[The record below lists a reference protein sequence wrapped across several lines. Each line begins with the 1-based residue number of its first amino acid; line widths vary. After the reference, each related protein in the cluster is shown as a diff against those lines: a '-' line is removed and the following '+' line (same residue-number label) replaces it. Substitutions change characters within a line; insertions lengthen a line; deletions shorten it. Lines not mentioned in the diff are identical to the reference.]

1 MNIFFEDSGSFK
13 AGTVLSQ
20 QNETLQVE
28 GLGGRRIKVK
38 SKDVLLEFSAPS
50 AAALMHSAETCA
62 QTIELDFLW
71 ECAGSDEFNF
81 AVLAEEYFGPQ
92 VTSIERAA
100 LALRLHSAPVYF
112 RRKGRGHY
120 QRAPEEQLK
129 AALAA
134 LERRRQQAALQA
146 TYEAEL
152 KAHRLPAVFEDKV
165 LTFLIKPDKNSIEY
179 KAVEAAASA
188 CGTSVAQLMLDCG
201 ALPSARALHESRFL
215 AEHFPQGTGFG
226 PVPETAE
233 PAVEGRCAELPITEI
248 QAFSIDDIST
258 TEIDDAFSVE
268 WLEHGRLRIG
278 VHIAVPALGIA
289 RDDMIDLQARTRLST
304 VYVPGDKIT
313 MLPAE
318 LVDRFTL
325 KEGGLR
331 PVLSFYTI
339 VDSATQDIVATE
351 TRLEQVFI
359 AHNLRHN
366 WLDAIVTAEAIAAGE
381 GDYLYKKEIAVL
393 WPFAQALYEK
403 RQAARINYGLK
414 RETQRYTDFNFAIDG
429 ESVSITPRRRGSPL
443 DLIVAE
449 LAILVNSSWGAVL
462 AKYGVPGIYRAQRSF
477 GANRTRM
484 QIGPAP
490 HEGLG
495 VEQYAWST
503 SPLRRYI
510 DLVNQWQ
517 LLACTQHGV
526 AAKLVAPF
534 KPKDADLYVIVQ
546 NFEEIYQA
554 YADHQNRM
562 ERFWCLR
569 WLKQEKRERMLAA
582 VVKGDLVRF
591 DEIPL
596 LLHVPGLGVHAR
608 DTKLWLDILALDELT
623 LEVSCRLAQVLE
635 SSEAQTNL
643 SGDTALSCS

>member
-1 MNIFFEDSGSFK
+1 MNVFFEDSGSFK
-13 AGTVLSQ
+13 AGTVLSR

-28 GLGGRRIKVK
+28 LLGGRRIKVK
-38 SKDVLLEFSAPS
+38 GKDVLLEFSAPT
-50 AAALMHSAETCA
+50 AAELMQSAETCA

-71 ECAGSDEFNF
+71 ECAGTDEFNF
-81 AVLAEEYFGPQ
+81 AALAEEYFGMQ
-92 VTSIERAA
+92 ATSVERAA

-112 RRKGRGHY
+112 RRKGRGQY
-120 QRAPEEQLK
+120 QRALEEQLK

-134 LERRRQQAALQA
+134 LERRSQQAALQA

-152 KAHRLPAVFEDKV
+152 TAHRLPAAFEGKV
-165 LTFLIKPDKNSIEY
+165 LTLLTKPDKNSIEH
-179 KAVEAAASA
+179 KALEAAASA
-188 CGTSVAQLMLDCG
+188 CGTSVAQLILDCG
-201 ALPSARALHESRFL
+201 AIPSARALHESRFL
-215 AEHFPQGTGFG
+215 AEYFPHGIGFG
-226 PVPETAE
+226 LAAAYSEQPAE
-233 PAVEGRCAELPITEI
+233 SMLAERPATEV

-268 WLEHGRLRIG
+268 WLANGRLRIG
-278 VHIAVPALGIA
+278 VHIAAPALGIA
-289 RDDMIDLQARTRLST
+289 RDDIIDLQARTRLST

-313 MLPAE
+313 MLPAA
-318 LVDRFTL
+318 LVDTFTL

-339 VDSATQDIVATE
+339 IDSATQDIVATE
-351 TRLEQVFI
+351 TCVERVFI

-366 WLDAIVTAEAIAAGE
+366 LLEATVTAEAIAAGE
-381 GDYLYKKEIAVL
+381 GAYPYKKEIAVL

-403 RQAARINYGLK
+403 RQQARINYGLK
-414 RETQRYTDFNFAIDG
+414 RETPRHADFNFAIEG

-449 LAILVNSSWGAVL
+449 LAILVNSSWGALL
-462 AKYGVPGIYRAQRSF
+462 AKYGVPGIYRAQRAF
-477 GANRTRM
+477 GLNRTRM

-517 LLACTQHGV
+517 LLACVQHGV

-534 KPKDADLYVIVQ
+534 KPKDVDLYAIVQ
-546 NFEEIYQA
+546 NFEDTYQA

-569 WLKQEKRERMLAA
+569 WLKQEKRKRVLAS
-582 VVKGDLVRF
+582 VIKGDLVRF

-608 DTKLWLDILALDELT
+608 DTKLWLDILAIDELNI
-623 LEVSCRLAQVLE
+623 EVSCRLSQVLE
-635 SSEAQTNL
+635 VGETQENL
-643 SGDTALSCS
+643 TGDAAASCA